1 MSKSRISPAFRS
13 YLLTMHCHPHIP
25 IHPSHR
31 IRPGLI
37 KPLQFSHRQPRPA
50 HSRFIHQL
58 NPLHHS
64 TIMSLTEFLRQIL
77 QHRDRTS
84 LIGRVCLKQDG
95 TDQTGIVLT
104 VLRTGKTVEIDKDG
118 EVEFVGPIDGLNEIR
133 VLQQRF
139 VVSGESEIPQCRT
152 L

>member
-1 MSKSRISPAFRS
+1 M
-13 YLLTMHCHPHIP
+13 
-25 IHPSHR
+25 
-31 IRPGLI
+31 
-37 KPLQFSHRQPRPA
+37 
-50 HSRFIHQL
+50 
-58 NPLHHS
+58 
-64 TIMSLTEFLRQIL
+64 
-77 QHRDRTS
+77 
-84 LIGRVCLKQDG
+84 KQDG